1 MFIVI
6 GYGDFLSQILLDFK
20 PCFWEMVLIRNTKL
34 KTNTNQEN
42 NIYNLN
48 NEHKAN
54 TYEI

>member
-34 KTNTNQEN
+34 KTNTNQGN